1 MMRMVTLS
9 LTMFVFLANHLLAEQ
24 KAMTVCEVLSKLDQ
38 YRGRMTKITGVV
50 IGSRRHGSALYDYDK
65 PKSPCPE
72 VLKQG
77 RKWPSAIYLV
87 WPHER
92 EVEDGPR
99 VFKPDVEDI
108 EKNLANAKRQMVE
121 RDDLLITATFLGELR
136 SRKSLTIVQSD
147 EGWYMGDGYGQGG
160 QYPAQLVIKTVTK
173 AKVIEARS
181 WKRRKFEA
189 SEKE

>member
-1 MMRMVTLS
+1 
-9 LTMFVFLANHLLAEQ
+9 
-24 KAMTVCEVLSKLDQ
+24 
-38 YRGRMTKITGVV
+38 
-50 IGSRRHGSALYDYDK
+50 
-65 PKSPCPE
+65 
-72 VLKQG
+72 
-77 RKWPSAIYLV
+77 
-87 WPHER
+87 
-92 EVEDGPR
+92 
-99 VFKPDVEDI
+99 
-108 EKNLANAKRQMVE
+108 VE

-160 QYPAQLVIKTVTK
+160 QNPAQLVIKTVTK